1 MRLINRPLAL
11 ILAIALVGA
20 SVITAIEV
28 IAYAV
33 HAHPVVINWP
43 AWYHWA
49 RRTQWDTLVIRIWA
63 GVLIIIGV
71 LLLGLELKPRRITRL
86 AVRAGETATDAALTR
101 HGVGG
106 ALRAAAT
113 NIDGITDATVTVRRR
128 SARVV
133 AKSAARGRSVAHR
146 LRDPVREE
154 LRARLDALS
163 LVRPP
168 RLRVHVV
175 PSRDR

>member
-28 IAYAV
+28 VAYAV
-33 HAHPVVINWP
+33 HAHPVVVNWP

-49 RRTQWDTLVIRIWA
+49 RRTRWDTLVIRVWA
-63 GVLIIIGV
+63 AILIIVGV
-71 LLLGLELKPRRITRL
+71 FLLALELKPRRITRL
-86 AVRAGETATDAALTR
+86 PVRSADTATDAALTR
-101 HGVGG
+101 RGLGG

-113 NIDGITDATVTVRRR
+113 SIDGITGATVTVRRR

-133 AKSAARGRSVAHR
+133 ARSAARGRSVAHR
-146 LRDPVREE
+146 LRDPVRQEV
-154 LRARLDALS
+154 RARLDALS
-163 LVRPP
+163 LARPP

-175 PSRDR
+175 PSRNR